1 MRTVTPS
8 PVTGWFPYYDPQS
21 RFTLQYPADWAIN
34 GQVERDS
41 GQFLEISSPINA
53 DQISAKINIGIFNKT
68 IDDTEDLMQWL
79 DAYNKVA
86 SDFAPDQ
93 IQTHQR
99 EAILINGLEA
109 IHIVET
115 SPLGDY
121 QYTVIRWGRQAW
133 FVWSNIGQ
141 EASASDNLI
150 YLTLLRSL
158 KFSPFQTGTI
168 TITPDSTITI
178 PPQATPTVLLDDTQ
192 GLLAYLENDQ
202 ITIRSLSGQQAVLAE
217 GQYKQIL
224 GWSPNHFHLLAIR
237 RDGNSVVIDRSGKTL
252 AAFGILPQPAFWM
265 DGYAIEDGE
274 EDWLAVPRP
283 DAALELVSF
292 PSGESKILYV
302 PGSLGEDG
310 LAYVR
315 WGSNG
320 SIILTPSLAQ
330 LQSDVQ
336 FTGGMLALMAADSPH
351 GQLVFIEGT
360 GGGTVGLDFQPDFQ
374 KSYFQVLDSVPGS
387 PASILLGFVIEDAC
401 SSCAIDGLELTS
413 LELWP
418 PHALPL
424 GAFLLNTPEAYT
436 WNPVQPGL
444 LALAEGGSRY
454 TLENKRL
461 ALLDVPAG
469 ILRYLTGED
478 QAAFE
483 PSWSPDGRRLAYTTM
498 TAQAE
503 AAGSWQEME
512 VLMGGRAIA
521 VYDLTKQTAKNLT
534 HPAKDEIDGWP
545 RWSEDGNA
553 LVFARKRF
561 ADSTTQVWQ
570 MDLATGRE
578 QLVVSIAGTPLAC
591 HQVGCGWDQMLA
603 YAPGHS
609 TSMAQT
615 TTPVLAPTPTP
626 IIQPDPSRQGWMSYH
641 NTAYGFSFQYP
652 STWELDK
659 GVGNPPN
666 FILLKSETGTL
677 MIGYRRATQQAR
689 IQRTGTGAG
698 DFVRAGSIQFLDK
711 TLQRDL
717 LVYGGKVKEVFYQGD
732 CEFRVG
738 ELVFTLG
745 LNNNAGSRYEDA
757 DIPLDFQKEA
767 DQILESF
774 QLVEITP

>member
-1 MRTVTPS
+1 MPKRIFLIFLMALLAGCM
-8 PVTGWFPYYDPQS
+8 PV
-21 RFTLQYPADWAIN
+21 LQVSTATSIPPTSTAIVIETTAAPAA
-34 GQVERDS
+34 
-41 GQFLEISSPINA
+41 
-53 DQISAKINIGIFNKT
+53 T
-68 IDDTEDLMQWL
+68 TE
-79 DAYNKVA
+79 
-86 SDFAPDQ
+86 
-93 IQTHQR
+93 T
-99 EAILINGLEA
+99 
-109 IHIVET
+109 
-115 SPLGDY
+115 
-121 QYTVIRWGRQAW
+121 
-133 FVWSNIGQ
+133 
-141 EASASDNLI
+141 
-150 YLTLLRSL
+150 
-158 KFSPFQTGTI
+158 
-168 TITPDSTITI
+168 TITPEATLTIA
-178 PPQATPTVLLDDTQ
+178 PQATPTVLVDDTQ
-192 GLLAYLENDQ
+192 GWLAYLENDQ

-217 GQYKQIL
+217 GWYKQIL
-224 GWSPNHFHLLAIR
+224 GWSPNQFHLLAIR
-237 RDGNSVVIDRSGKTL
+237 RDGNSVVIDRSGKIL
-252 AAFGILPQPAFWM
+252 AAFGILPQHAFWM

-274 EDWLAVPRP
+274 KDWLAVPRP

-292 PSGESKILYV
+292 PSGESNVLYE

-330 LQSDVQ
+330 LQNNVQ
-336 FTGGMLALMAADSPH
+336 FTGGMLALMVADSPH

-424 GAFLLNTPEAYT
+424 GAFLLNFPEAYT

-469 ILRYLTGED
+469 ILRYLTGDD

-498 TAQAE
+498 PAQAE
-503 AAGSWQEME
+503 ATGSGQEME

-521 VYDLTKQTAKNLT
+521 IYDLTEETAKTLT

-545 RWSEDGNA
+545 RWSSDGQT
-553 LVFARKRF
+553 LLFARKRLT
-561 ADSTTQVWQ
+561 DSTTKVWQ
-570 MDLATGRE
+570 VDLTTGEER
-578 QLVVSIAGTPLAC
+578 LVVFITGAPQFC
-591 HQVGCGWDQMLA
+591 HRIGCGWDRMLA

-609 TSMAQT
+609 DPPSET
-615 TTPVLAPTPTP
+615 TTSVLAPTPTP
-626 IIQPDPSRQGWMSYH
+626 IIQPDPSRPGWMTYH

-652 STWELDK
+652 STWELDE
-659 GVGNPPN
+659 GLGELPN
-666 FILLKSETGTL
+666 IILLKGEKGVL
-677 MIGYRRATQQAR
+677 MIGFRRTTQQAG

-698 DFVRAGSIQFLDK
+698 DFVRAGSIQFLGK

-717 LVYGGKVKEVFYQGD
+717 LVYEDKVKEVFYQGD
-732 CEFRVG
+732 CEFNVG
-738 ELVFTLG
+738 DLVFTLG
-745 LNNNAGSRYEDA
+745 LNNNAGMRYEDA

-774 QLVEITP
+774 NLNPPNP